1 MVKAAQSDFALWKN
15 ISEFPVDFGILVI
28 LV

>member
-1 MVKAAQSDFALWKN
+1 MQAAESGFALWKN
-15 ISEFPVDFGILVI
+15 ISGFPLDFGILVI